1 MPAFSIMK
9 TSSSKIVTDGNLGK
23 HEKSM
28 KSFRIIQQKNN
39 NVSNISAISTNNG
52 KTYDIRHIHHRL
64 NENGR
69 SRVNAGVYKMTKEQ
83 VLQMLDKKN
92 KDKKNK
98 DKKKDMK
105 KDTKKSIN
113 SNSPVK
119 PSKLIVKKSTKS
131 ESTKKP
137 KSPSKSAMK
146 PKSPSKSAKKPKSSM
161 K

>member
-28 KSFRIIQQKNN
+28 KSFRIIQQNKNK
-39 NVSNISAISTNNG
+39 VSNISAISTNNG

-92 KDKKNK
+92 KN
-98 DKKKDMK
+98 KKDSISS
-105 KDTKKSIN
+105 KS
-113 SNSPVK
+113 SVK
-119 PSKLIVKKSTKS
+119 PLKLIVKKSTKP
-131 ESTKKP
+131 TKP

-146 PKSPSKSAKKPKSSM
+146 PKSPSKSVMKPKSSPKSAM
-161 K
+161 KSKSPIKSIK